1 MKLYKNS
8 MTLRILKIAASCANE
23 DAIFDFK
30 AFYNKFNNMYPTYN
44 SLFKVPLILRLVQF
58 CYPSVS
64 KGYPYLTRLGRT
76 TFKIKDHVIDYM
88 IENDLLIYNIDH
100 II

>member
-1 MKLYKNS
+1 
-8 MTLRILKIAASCANE
+8 MTLRMLKIAASCAGE
-23 DAIFDFK
+23 DAIFDFRT
-30 AFYNKFNNMYPTYN
+30 FYTKFNKIYPEYKF
-44 SLFKVPLILRLVQF
+44 LFKVPLILRFIQF
-58 CYPSVS
+58 CYPSAT
-64 KGYPYLTRLGRT
+64 KGYPYLIKISDS